1 MLTDLEDILEISNP
15 HSFAF
20 PRMSNKWNHIVHIV
34 LGLAS
39 FTLHNTFKIH
49 SYHINTAFLSIAM

>member
-1 MLTDLEDILEISNP
+1 MLMNWEDILEISNP
-15 HSFAF
+15 YSSAF

-34 LGLAS
+34 LCLAS
-39 FTLHNTFKIH
+39 FTLHNIFKIH